1 MAKSKKP
8 KSQLTT
14 YIRASTPLMYV
25 VTPEEARAELEVLTA
40 VEEADRKLIVWSV
53 TEGINYIFE
62 ERREDE
68 EPAVFDPVKV
78 LKRFVGEVKE
88 KTLKE
93 TVIIMKDL
101 HSFFKNPLVLRH
113 LRDVFR
119 YFGQVRCC
127 MIIISPVN
135 QIPPELERDVV
146 IHEFKLPEK
155 AEIEKVWNSMY
166 AKAKKKIGAIDDD
179 EHERIIEAA
188 LGLTTT
194 ETEFAFAKAMIDRAS
209 MGDDEEKPPIS
220 QMVLDLKAEQV
231 KKSGILEFWK
241 ANETAADIGGLN
253 VLKKWLSLRKK
264 AFTKAARDFGI
275 PLPRGIL
282 LVGLPGCGKSLV
294 AKVASK
300 IFNVPLIR
308 FDIGKIF
315 AGLVGQS
322 EQNMRTALQQID
334 ALGNCIV
341 WVDEMEKAFAGMTGG
356 GGGDSGVGQRIFGT
370 FITWMQEKKNPSFIV
385 STVNRIEGLP
395 PELMR
400 KGRFDEIFFVG
411 LPSEEER
418 SEILDIHVRRRGRDP
433 KKIIKSARKK
443 LIQKSDG
450 FSGAELEEAVTS
462 GLYTA
467 FDLGTELD
475 EHHILSAIQNTN
487 AQSKTHK
494 DVLKGMVSW
503 AKNNAVDASKEKV
516 QKGNAAVGA
525 HRDVDLDRN

>member
-1 MAKSKKP
+1 M
-8 KSQLTT
+8 
-14 YIRASTPLMYV
+14 
-25 VTPEEARAELEVLTA
+25 
-40 VEEADRKLIVWSV
+40 
-53 TEGINYIFE
+53 
-62 ERREDE
+62 
-68 EPAVFDPVKV
+68 
-78 LKRFVGEVKE
+78 
-88 KTLKE
+88 
-93 TVIIMKDL
+93 
-101 HSFFKNPLVLRH
+101 
-113 LRDVFR
+113 
-119 YFGQVRCC
+119 
-127 MIIISPVN
+127 
-135 QIPPELERDVV
+135 
-146 IHEFKLPEK
+146 IHEFKLPGEV
-155 AEIEKVWNSMY
+155 EIKKTWDSLYNS
-166 AKAKKKIGAIDDD
+166 AKKKIGKLDED
-179 EHERIIEAA
+179 EHERIVQAA

-194 ETEFAFAKAMIDRAS
+194 EAEFALAKSLIDRNE
-209 MGDDEEKPPIS
+209 MKGDDKVPIS

-241 ANETAADIGGLN
+241 ADETAKDIGGLN
-253 VLKKWLSLRKK
+253 VLKRWLGVRKK

-322 EQNMRTALQQID
+322 EQNMRSALQQID

-341 WVDEMEKAFAGMTGG
+341 WVDEMEKAFAGMSGG
-356 GGGDSGVGQRIFGT
+356 GSSDSGVGQRVFGT

-411 LPSEEER
+411 LPDNDER
-418 SEILDIHVRRRGRDP
+418 SEILDIHVRKLKRDP
-433 KKIIKSARKK
+433 KKIITSARAK
-443 LIQKSDG
+443 LVSASDG
-450 FSGAELEEAVTS
+450 FSGAELEEAVVS

-494 DVLKGMVSW
+494 DVLKKMSSW
-503 AKNNAVDASKEKV
+503 AKNNAVDASREKSD
-516 QKGNAAVGA
+516 KKTTVGSKP
-525 HRDVDLDRN
+525 RGVDLN

>member
-1 MAKSKKP
+1 MA

-25 VTPEEARAELEVLTA
+25 VTPEEARAELEILTA
-40 VEEADRKLIVWSV
+40 VEESKRDLIVWSA
-53 TEGINYIFE
+53 TEGIHYVTQDNWDHE
-62 ERREDE
+62 
-68 EPAVFDPVKV
+68 VVDPIKAIKGFVNQVKDKNDP
-78 LKRFVGEVKE
+78 LR
-88 KTLKE
+88 E
-93 TVIIMKDL
+93 TVIVMKDF
-101 HSFFKNPLVLRH
+101 HSFFKNPLILRH
-113 LRDVFR
+113 LRDAFR
-119 YFGQVRCC
+119 YFGGARCC
-127 MIIISPVN
+127 LFVVSPVN
-135 QIPPELERDVV
+135 QIPPELERDFV
-146 IHEFKLPEK
+146 IHEFKLPDK
-155 AEIEKVWNSMY
+155 PAIKKVWDSMY
-166 AKAKKKIGAIDDD
+166 KKAKKKIGAIDDD
-179 EHERIIEAA
+179 EHERIIQAA

-194 ETEFAFAKAMIDRAS
+194 ETEFALAKAMIDRS
-209 MGDDEEKPPIS
+209 DMDGDEEKPLIS

-241 ANETAADIGGLN
+241 ADETADDIGGLN
-253 VLKKWLSLRKK
+253 VLKKWMGLRKK

-356 GGGDSGVGQRIFGT
+356 GSNDSGVGSRVFGS

-385 STVNRIEGLP
+385 ATVNRIEGLP

-411 LPSEEER
+411 LPDKDER
-418 SEILDIHVRRRGRDP
+418 SEILDIHIRRRGRDP
-433 KKIIKSARKK
+433 KKIITSARKQ
-443 LIQKSDG
+443 LVDKSDK

-487 AQSKTHK
+487 AQSKTHAEAM
-494 DVLKGMVSW
+494 KGMAKW
-503 AKNNAVDASKEKV
+503 AKDNAVDASREKA
-516 QKGNAAVGA
+516 KGGVGA
-525 HRDVDLDRN
+525 KAKASATRDVDLG